1 MTVGS
6 VGWKRDQAKKKTLT
20 NNQIKTIILNPG
32 ENSWNCYLLP
42 CGTEALASQ
51 SLTVGSGSAW
61 LCCWDKQEDFFFFD
75 KTPGRTSTT
84 LETWFWAQ
92 NWFMA
97 KMTLKSRGHIFFAT
111 QTLNTSI
118 HSWENTLKIIINLPP
133 PAKPSQFVGL
143 FFSAAD
149 NLTL

>member
-1 MTVGS
+1 MT
-6 VGWKRDQAKKKTLT
+6 VGWKRNQLRKKTLT
-20 NNQIKTIILNPG
+20 NRRIETIILNPG
-32 ENSWNCYLLP
+32 ESSWNSYLLP
-42 CGTEALASQ
+42 CGIEALASQ
-51 SLTVGSGSAW
+51 SRTVGSGSAW
-61 LCCWDKQEDFFFFD
+61 LCCWEKKEDFFFFD
-75 KTPGRTSTT
+75 KTPGRIST

-97 KMTLKSRGHIFFAT
+97 KMTLKSRGHILCAT

-118 HSWENTLKIIINLPP
+118 LSWENTLKIIINLPP

-149 NLTL
+149 NLTLQALH